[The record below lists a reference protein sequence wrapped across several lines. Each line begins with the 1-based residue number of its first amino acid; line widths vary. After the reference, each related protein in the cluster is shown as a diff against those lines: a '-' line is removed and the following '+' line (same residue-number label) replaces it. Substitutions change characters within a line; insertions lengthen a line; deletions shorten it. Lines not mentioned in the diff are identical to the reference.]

1 MFLQIPRFVI
11 SPTCFQLST
20 VARYTYPR
28 TANFSKKQLMN
39 LCFPKPKMCR
49 APVEKVQTATI
60 TNRIN
65 NNIDLQQT
73 DFFFLFKKQM
83 EK

>member
-1 MFLQIPRFVI
+1 
-11 SPTCFQLST
+11 
-20 VARYTYPR
+20 
-28 TANFSKKQLMN
+28 MN

-49 APVEKVQTATI
+49 APVEKETTATL

-73 DFFFLFKKQM
+73 DFFFLFKKKWKNEELTKQM
-83 EK
+83 QILITPVFNGYNRLTL

>member
-1 MFLQIPRFVI
+1 
-11 SPTCFQLST
+11 
-20 VARYTYPR
+20 
-28 TANFSKKQLMN
+28 MN

-49 APVEKVQTATI
+49 APVEKETTATL

-73 DFFFLFKKQM
+73 DFFSYLKNKWKNEELTKHMQLLITPVFNGYNRLTL
-83 EK
+83 